1 LEDREKN
8 SLFDYPL
15 LFIIFLFMI
24 ISCVSIYSAQ
34 QYEQYD
40 ENFVAKQIVWY
51 IGGMIVTTVVYL
63 FDFEQIK
70 RFSPYLYG
78 IGLIILGA
86 LIVSPESIAPVIKGA
101 KSWFVIPGFGSLQ
114 PSEFMKIFLILFLSK
129 VITSHNEV
137 YFDERSLSS
146 DFLLLGKV
154 LAVAVVPIGLILLQ
168 PDAGTAMV
176 VTAITIGILFVSG
189 INWIIIL
196 VGLLF
201 AGLILTGIVFIFVKN
216 PDWLLVFMDQY
227 QLNRIYAWLDPFKY
241 EEDIGFQLANSILAI
256 GSGLIYGNGLD
267 STLSVRIPEAHSD
280 FIFTVIAENFGF
292 LGASIVIC
300 LYFLLIYRIIVI
312 ALKNKGEYEAL
323 IATGVISM
331 LTFHIFE
338 NIGMVI
344 GLVPITGIP
353 LPLLSYG
360 GSSILATLFALGII
374 SNITSKTQHYMFES
388 DDE

>member
-1 LEDREKN
+1 LEDKNRN

-15 LFIIFLFMI
+15 VFIIFLFMI
-24 ISCVSIYSAQ
+24 ISCIAIYSAQ
-34 QYEQYD
+34 QYEQYN

-51 IGGMIVTTVVYL
+51 IGGLIVTSVIYL

-78 IGLIILGA
+78 FGLLIL
-86 LIVSPESIAPVIKGA
+86 LILLVSPEEIAPKIKGA

-114 PSEFMKIFLILFLSK
+114 PSEFMKVFLILFLAR
-129 VITSHNEV
+129 VITTHNEI
-137 YFDERSLSS
+137 YFYERRLSS
-146 DFLLLGKV
+146 DFLLIGKV
-154 LAVAVVPIGLILLQ
+154 LGAAVVPIGLILSQ

-176 VTAITIGILFVSG
+176 VTAITMGMLFVSG
-189 INWIIIL
+189 INWVIVLVGVLLITIIL
-196 VGLLF
+196 ISL
-201 AGLILTGIVFIFVKN
+201 VFIFINN
-216 PDWLLVFMDQY
+216 PDWLLLFMDQY

-241 EEDIGFQLANSILAI
+241 GEDIGFQLSNSILAI

-292 LGASIVIC
+292 LGASVVIC
-300 LYFLLIYRIIVI
+300 LYFLLIYRIISI
-312 ALKNKGEYEAL
+312 TLKNKGDYEAM

-374 SNITSKTQHYMFES
+374 SNISSKTQYYMFES
-388 DDE
+388 DED